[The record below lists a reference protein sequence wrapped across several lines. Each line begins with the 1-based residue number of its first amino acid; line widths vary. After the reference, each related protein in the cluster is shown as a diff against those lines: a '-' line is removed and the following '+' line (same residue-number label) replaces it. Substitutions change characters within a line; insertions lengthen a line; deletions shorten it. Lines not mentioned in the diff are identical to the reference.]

1 MNTLQNADTFFYITS
16 IAVIMVSVLV
26 IIMLLY
32 VVKIVQTIS
41 QIVSTVR
48 RESENVVD
56 DIAELRGKVK
66 EESMK
71 VGAFWQFVTG
81 FFLNKFTDKMTGS
94 SGAGGSRSSGD
105 RPDRTKTR
113 RKAKA
118 SRVEEDGNEDGA
130 QAE

>member
-16 IAVIMVSVLV
+16 IAVIMVTVLV

-41 QIVSTVR
+41 KIANTIRQ
-48 RESENVVD
+48 ESENMVD
-56 DIAELRGKVK
+56 DIAELRGRVK

-94 SGAGGSRSSGD
+94 SSASRGD
-105 RPDRTKTR
+105 RPSRSKTR
-113 RKAKA
+113 KKTKA
-118 SRVEEDGNEDGA
+118 SRDEDEGGGDEA

>member
-26 IIMLLY
+26 IILLVY

-41 QIVSTVR
+41 QIANTIR
-48 RESENVVD
+48 RESEHVAE

-66 EESMK
+66 QETMK

-81 FFLNKFTDKMTGS
+81 FFLNKFADKMTS
-94 SGAGGSRSSGD
+94 SAGNRSQHSKSR
-105 RPDRTKTR
+105 RKTKTTR
-113 RKAKA
+113 TQESDEGSDEAQ
-118 SRVEEDGNEDGA
+118 EE
-130 QAE
+130 